1 MTTAVD
7 TSVVIALWDKDA
19 TLSLAAPNALD
30 AAFCRGTLSPS
41 KARSAGLLAHP
52 RGEERHC
59 SLHTHPCDGE
69 VLHPLD
75 SKDLGWDR
83 DVRHRGH
90 SPHYAPQLAR
100 DGDVCPH
107 ARPSC
112 PYAVAS
118 TSARLPTFRGNL
130 TTVAQKPSLGIE
142 QATSPYSFRSSELS
156 QPI

>member
-1 MTTAVD
+1 MQLSVAERCLHRRRGAQGYSHTHAAKRDTTVSTLIHATVRFC
-7 TSVVIALWDKDA
+7 TRWIRRIAAGIATCGKRPFA
-19 TLSLAAPNALD
+19 TLW
-30 AAFCRGTLSPS
+30 
-41 KARSAGLLAHP
+41 H
-52 RGEERHC
+52 RH
-59 SLHTHPCDGE
+59 SHGI
-69 VLHPLD
+69 
-75 SKDLGWDR
+75 
-83 DVRHRGH
+83 
-90 SPHYAPQLAR
+90 
-100 DGDVCPH
+100 GDVCPH